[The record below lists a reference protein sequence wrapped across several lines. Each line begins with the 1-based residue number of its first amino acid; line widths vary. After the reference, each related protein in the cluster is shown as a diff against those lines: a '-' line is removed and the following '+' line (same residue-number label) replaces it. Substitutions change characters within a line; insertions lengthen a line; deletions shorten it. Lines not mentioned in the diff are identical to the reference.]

1 MPAGAVTPNIT
12 WHAFLLDANFDGLHP
27 AGADIDA
34 YVAAKFGSTAAP
46 LRARLAA
53 SGAEAGAAFADW
65 RWRAAT
71 FDGHRLGALA
81 RREGK
86 SDASAGVLFRRAY
99 EDGENLSET
108 ATLLAAAEEL
118 CLPGAAEWL
127 ASGAGAEEVEADD
140 RRAKEQL
147 HVSGVPAFFISAG
160 GGDARPVFLS
170 GAQPEEVFVAA
181 FEEALREAAA

>member
-1 MPAGAVTPNIT
+1 MPAGAATPKIT

-27 AGADIDA
+27 AGADLEA
-34 YVAAKFGSTAAP
+34 YISAKFGSAAMP

-86 SDASAGVLFRRAY
+86 SDAAAGVMFRRAY

-108 ATLLAAAEEL
+108 STLLAAAEEL
-118 CLPGAAEWL
+118 GLPGAAEWL
-127 ASGAGAEEVEADD
+127 ASGAGAEEVDADD
-140 RRAKEQL
+140 RRAKMEL
-147 HVSGVPAFFISAG
+147 RVSGVPAFFVSAG
-160 GGDARPVFLS
+160 GAQPVFLS

-181 FEEALREAAA
+181 FEEALREAADA